1 MKNFKLHAPK
11 TWLPMVAVLA
21 LCACSSEDP
30 LVDNETTNPVP
41 NESFSFANYS
51 LGVGMA
57 RSGAPTPNVPPAP
70 TPGNETS
77 SYDFVNGVPGVKIT
91 RTTYHQSGTAYNE
104 FMIFNPAQTSIYPGH
119 VFVGGSV
126 TSGEYKP
133 VKGQKLNP
141 IVISNTLVPRDPGSL
156 SSRPLNDPTWSSYQ
170 DVLKDWLSFG
180 AQDAGAMT
188 EYEYHQV
195 TLDRS
200 GSVHLSGS
208 IGTSAKLTWDL
219 SNSWQRNK
227 THVLL
232 KFIQKVYS
240 VSMDTPTGCI
250 LANAPEVAKN
260 FDGTIPVYVSDVYYG
275 RIAYMLVSSNYTY
288 DEVTAAIGLLLP
300 NWGNLSLNLQTQY
313 KKVLDES
320 ALHLLCIG
328 GKAEQHGRLADGGW
342 EGFRKSLAEPM
353 PISTAEPISYTLRY
367 VDDNSVAQVLTTD
380 RFPII
385 SSVFVPE
392 CNRISF
398 KLTPSA
404 LEAAAASKPD
414 LYVWGNAT
422 IKLPNGQTTSLF
434 NAPYSDAYKMNGP
447 NIYTQIDAPTATIT
461 LNRNGMDMEAFLNQ
475 KVEITVTLGNTVA
488 AGTTKGDDLGTVT
501 ITKTL
506 KDLIFDAKD
515 YQFGMQTRRKIAVD
529 FHGSIVFDVSY
540 VTE

>member
-1 MKNFKLHAPK
+1 M
-11 TWLPMVAVLA
+11 
-21 LCACSSEDP
+21 
-30 LVDNETTNPVP
+30 
-41 NESFSFANYS
+41 
-51 LGVGMA
+51 
-57 RSGAPTPNVPPAP
+57 
-70 TPGNETS
+70 
-77 SYDFVNGVPGVKIT
+77 
-91 RTTYHQSGTAYNE
+91 
-104 FMIFNPAQTSIYPGH
+104 
-119 VFVGGSV
+119 
-126 TSGEYKP
+126 
-133 VKGQKLNP
+133 
-141 IVISNTLVPRDPGSL
+141 
-156 SSRPLNDPTWSSYQ
+156 
-170 DVLKDWLSFG
+170 
-180 AQDAGAMT
+180 
-188 EYEYHQV
+188 
-195 TLDRS
+195 
-200 GSVHLSGS
+200 
-208 IGTSAKLTWDL
+208 
-219 SNSWQRNK
+219 
-227 THVLL
+227 
-232 KFIQKVYS
+232 
-240 VSMDTPTGCI
+240 
-250 LANAPEVAKN
+250 
-260 FDGTIPVYVSDVYYG
+260 
-275 RIAYMLVSSNYTY
+275 
-288 DEVTAAIGLLLP
+288 TAAIGLLLP

-404 LEAAAASKPD
+404 LEAAAANKPD

-540 VTE
+540 ATE